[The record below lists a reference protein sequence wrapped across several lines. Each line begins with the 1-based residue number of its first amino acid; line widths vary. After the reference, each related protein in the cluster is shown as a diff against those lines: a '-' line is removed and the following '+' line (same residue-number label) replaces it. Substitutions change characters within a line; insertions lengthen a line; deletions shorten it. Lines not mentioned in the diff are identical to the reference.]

1 MRTRRIL
8 LALVALF
15 LVVIVVGTVGIA
27 SVLVLSRHAQTARG
41 SLLVLGKDS
50 HLLAFD
56 SQGKQQVLA
65 EDTSS
70 DGFLYPSPAPDG
82 TRVAY
87 VTSGSQGT
95 ALMVLTLSSGERKQ
109 LFTISAPTQ
118 LFYMTWS
125 PDSRYISFLSP
136 DENGSL
142 GVSVVPADGS
152 AEPRVVSRDQRAA
165 FFAWTPDSQKL
176 LVHSNGSVFEQG
188 SLATFALG
196 SNQPQQIQQDP
207 GFFQA
212 PAWSADGKQVFYVL
226 QPKIQTD
233 QPSFDDVV
241 SVLTRAAPDGSAPTE
256 LVREVASVIYF
267 SRAPGS
273 DQLAYTTF
281 SLKTKTFGPLTLVDG
296 ATGKHDAISRSGD
309 KVVAFFW
316 SPDGKQLAYLTREDE
331 RDPRTDHTWHVVGSG
346 GGEVRDFARFT
357 PTQSFS
363 GLVTFFDAY
372 ALSFNLWS
380 PDGKQLTY
388 AAADG
393 VYTLDATSGT
403 TKRMSEGVLGVWMR
417 SGMK

>member
-1 MRTRRIL
+1 MRTRRVL

-15 LVVIVVGTVGIA
+15 LVVIIVGTVGIA
-27 SVLVLSRHAQTARG
+27 SVVVLSRRAQAARG
-41 SLLVLGKDS
+41 SLLVLGKES
-50 HLLAFD
+50 HLLALD
-56 SQGKQQVLA
+56 GQGKQQVLA
-65 EDTSS
+65 EDIST

-87 VTSGSQGT
+87 VASSNKGT

-109 LFTISAPTQ
+109 LFNISAPIQ

-136 DENGSL
+136 VENGSL

-152 AEPRVVSRDQRAA
+152 ATPHVVSQDNKAA
-165 FFAWTPDSQKL
+165 YFAWTPDSQKL
-176 LVHSNGSVFEQG
+176 LLHSNGSVFEQG

-196 SNQPQQIQQDP
+196 SDQPQQIQQDP

-226 QPKIQTD
+226 QPKVQTD

-241 SVLTRAAPDGSAPTE
+241 SVLTRAAPDGSGSTE
-256 LVREVASVIYF
+256 LVREVGSVIFF

-273 DQLAYTTF
+273 DQLAYTTLSF
-281 SLKTKTFGPLTLVDG
+281 KTKTFGPLTVVDG
-296 ATGKHDAISRSGD
+296 ATGKHNVVSRSGD
-309 KVVAFFW
+309 DVVAFFW

-331 RDPRTDHTWHVVGSG
+331 RDLRSDYTWHVVGSG
-346 GGEVRDFARFT
+346 GGEVRDLARFT

-380 PDGKQLTY
+380 PDSKQLTY

-393 VYTLDATSGT
+393 VYTLDTTSGT
-403 TKRMSEGVLGVWMR
+403 TKRMAEGELGVWMR
-417 SGMK
+417 KT